1 MISSIELRLQR
12 PRRLFLAT
20 AVMALAAC
28 GGSGGG
34 DAPPAPPPNALTP
47 APTPTPTP
55 PPTPVLPPTPAPQPV
70 PAVPHIA
77 AGNGFSLALK
87 TNGMVASWGDQG
99 SGQLGNN
106 VVTASSQRVP
116 QPVVNLTNARRVA
129 SGEFHAVALRAD
141 GTVVAWGS
149 NADGK
154 LGIGTFGGSFPTPQ
168 AVNGLTDVTAI
179 AAGLDHTLALRS
191 DGSVW
196 AWGENDA
203 CQLGQNDTTPRAT
216 ATQVAGLANVTA
228 VFSGGAHSLALRSDG
243 AVFAWGFNAN
253 GQLGLGTT
261 VPAVC
266 LPTRVTAL
274 DGRGVIELAGGRF
287 HTLARTSLGAVL
299 GWGSNSGG
307 QTGSGTPGSGNV
319 LSPTVIPNLL
329 GVTALAAGETHSVAL
344 RNDGTI
350 RTWGNGSAGRLGNG
364 TSVATQST
372 ATPQV
377 PNVSTVKAISA
388 GFNHTLVL
396 LEDGRVGCFGSNFT
410 SQCGRIEITDLTT
423 PMEVGPGFN
432 VNQ

>member
-1 MISSIELRLQR
+1 M
-12 PRRLFLAT
+12 
-20 AVMALAAC
+20 
-28 GGSGGG
+28 
-34 DAPPAPPPNALTP
+34 
-47 APTPTPTP
+47 
-55 PPTPVLPPTPAPQPV
+55 

-87 TNGMVASWGDQG
+87 TNGTVASWGDQG

-116 QPVVNLTNARRVA
+116 QTVVNLTNARRVA
-129 SGEFHAVALRAD
+129 AGEFHAVALRAD

-274 DGRGVIELAGGRF
+274 DGRGVIELAGGSF

-299 GWGSNSGG
+299 GWGSNSRG
-307 QTGSGTPGSGNV
+307 QTGVAAPGGNV
-319 LSPTVIPNLL
+319 LAPTVVPNLL

-350 RTWGNGSAGRLGNG
+350 RTWGNASAGRLGNG
-364 TSVATQST
+364 TERSHAKHGDATG
-372 ATPQV
+372 A
-377 PNVSTVKAISA
+377 
-388 GFNHTLVL
+388 
-396 LEDGRVGCFGSNFT
+396 
-410 SQCGRIEITDLTT
+410 
-423 PMEVGPGFN
+423 
-432 VNQ
+432 